1 MSTFLSIL
9 IILGLLVFLGLQ
21 VKNLVLT
28 IKERK
33 NKKNQNKDKEDI
45 EWQVLN

>member
-9 IILGLLVFLGLQ
+9 IVLGLLVFLGLQ
-21 VKNLVLT
+21 VKNLVLV

-33 NKKNQNKDKEDI
+33 KQKNQNKDKEDV
-45 EWQVLN
+45 E